1 LWLSTPPYGSKIFYN
16 VFSEKFPRY
25 IISSHLQRL
34 YKKGFIKKIKNKNRL
49 FFKLTTQPHQIIF
62 NELIKT
68 KVDRSK
74 KRWDGLWRLVIY
86 DIPERFK
93 YRRDTLRDFLKELGF
108 GKVQESCWVSPYD
121 FSSLLYEF
129 CKFHKILKY
138 ICIYEGKFFAGKN
151 IDLLVEEIWHLRD
164 LNRKYE
170 EFINLCK
177 KEIEVIEIEELNS
190 KECYERYYKVYKIY
204 KNLVEDDPFLP
215 DRFLKK
221 NLREKAYT
229 FFEKLSSLA
238 AKELVILMK
247 KEK

>member
-1 LWLSTPPYGSKIFYN
+1 MRKKAKKLFYRARKISKSIAGEILEGFYFLLWLSIPPYGSKIFYN

-49 FFKLTTQPHQIIF
+49 FFKLITQPHQIIF
-62 NELIKT
+62 NELMKT
-68 KVDRSK
+68 KVDQFK

-151 IDLLVEEIWHLRD
+151 IDLKEYRFIS
-164 LNRKYE
+164 RKNMA
-170 EFINLCK
+170 F
-177 KEIEVIEIEELNS
+177 
-190 KECYERYYKVYKIY
+190 ERFK
-204 KNLVEDDPFLP
+204 
-215 DRFLKK
+215 
-221 NLREKAYT
+221 
-229 FFEKLSSLA
+229 
-238 AKELVILMK
+238 
-247 KEK
+247 